1 MRLKNYIRTWIK
13 SLSLSKM
20 IPAILFAISHKQQH
34 GFLLLLLI
42 ISSYPLFSQD
52 VIISGEGR
60 VLVNDPRKTKL
71 QYEFEAEQIAKEN
84 ALDKEFGT
92 MLRSNYERLTVTEM
106 QGRSVAFNSDI
117 RSNYISSYPNGEWI
131 KDKSKNCTEEKDEK
145 GNYWLICYVTGYARK
160 IESAAVG
167 FESFLLD
174 GTDPKLNKTTTF
186 VDGEKGYLYFKSP
199 ENGYLTVFYDDF
211 NEVQCLI
218 PYSKSK
224 EKSLKV
230 EANHEY
236 ILFSQVED
244 LTFYTEMPSD
254 FNLVYVL
261 FSPNQ
266 IDGYNYN
273 PPENLK
279 GGYFKSK
286 SMSRENF
293 QEWFQ
298 KNRIRNNLLQVQIIG
313 VSITRTP

>member
-1 MRLKNYIRTWIK
+1 
-13 SLSLSKM
+13 M
-20 IPAILFAISHKQQH
+20 IPAIILTTSHKQQY
-34 GFLLLLLI
+34 GFVVLLLI
-42 ISSYPLFSQD
+42 VINCPSMLSQD
-52 VIISGEGR
+52 VFVSGEGK
-60 VLVNDPRKTKL
+60 VLVNDPRKTKF

-106 QGRSVAFNSDI
+106 QGRSVAFNSDV
-117 RSNYISSYPNGEWI
+117 RSNYVSSYPNGEWI
-131 KDKSKNCTEEKDEK
+131 KDKSKNCSEEKDEK
-145 GNYWLICYVTGYARK
+145 GNYWLTCIVTGYARK
-160 IESAAVG
+160 IESASVE
-167 FESFLLD
+167 FESFMLD
-174 GTDPKLNKTTTF
+174 GTNPKLDKTTSF
-186 VDGEKGYLYFKSP
+186 VDGEKGYLYFRSP

-224 EKSLKV
+224 EKSLSV
-230 EANHEY
+230 EGNHEY

-244 LTFYTEMPSD
+244 LSFYTEMPSD

-266 IDGYNYN
+266 IEGYTYN
-273 PPENLK
+273 PPEKRIDN
-279 GGYFKSK
+279 YYKSK

-298 KNRIRNNLLQVQIIG
+298 KNRIRNKDLQVQIIG
-313 VSITRTP
+313 VTITKSP